1 MEMKKPRQYG
11 VNILSIG
18 GAVCAM
24 LCLIFAPGE
33 AIESARFALSL
44 CAELIV
50 PSLLPFFTVSALMIR
65 LGVPARLGQLLSPLA
80 GRLWGVSGAGATAF
94 LAGICGGYPLGA
106 QTIGEMYSEGLLS
119 RDESERLLGFCNNSG
134 PSFLIGVIGSGVFS
148 SRRAGLL
155 LYASHVLAA
164 VLTGILFRRSGNAV
178 SSPPQEDAA
187 PFSSALVAA
196 VRQSVSAVL
205 SVCGFVICFCVLSG
219 LLETLGVYRAASAA
233 LSTAAVDESVLHAF
247 LVGILELGSGVGQLR
262 GIDPSLATF
271 TLSAFLSGWGGLSVH
286 FQTAA
291 VLNETDLS
299 LHWHR
304 FGRLISGVLSALLA
318 VAAGQFFYF
327 A

>member
-1 MEMKKPRQYG
+1 MKKTAQSG
-11 VNILSIG
+11 FNFIAVG

-24 LCLIFAPGE
+24 LCLIFAPAE
-33 AIESARFALSL
+33 AIESARYGLSL

-50 PSLLPFFTVSALMIR
+50 PSLLPFFAASSLLIR
-65 LGVPARLGQLLSPLA
+65 LRVPVSLGHLLAPAAR
-80 GRLWGVSGAGATAF
+80 RLWGVSGAGASVF
-94 LAGICGGYPLGA
+94 LSGICGGYPLGA
-106 QTIGEMYSEGLLS
+106 QTVAEMYSEGLLS
-119 RDESERLLGFCNNSG
+119 KDESERLLGFCNNSG

-164 VLTGILFRRSGNAV
+164 ALTGILFRRSGNAV
-178 SSPPQEDAA
+178 SSLPPQEDAA

-262 GIDPSLATF
+262 GIAPSLPLFA
-271 TLSAFLSGWGGLSVH
+271 LAAFLAGWGGLSVQ

-291 VLNETDLS
+291 VLGEIELS
-299 LHWHR
+299 LRRHR
-304 FGRLISGVLSALLA
+304 IGRLLSGILSALLA
-318 VAAGQFFYF
+318 LLLGRLFLWH
-327 A
+327 